1 MCNSHTLGAVTSHP
15 VHNRYSTEV
24 QRALDVL
31 DKQLEGKSFLC
42 GEEYTIADMAWLPWV
57 R

>member
-1 MCNSHTLGAVTSHP
+1 M
-15 VHNRYSTEV
+15 
-24 QRALDVL
+24 DVL

-42 GEEYTIADMAWLPWV
+42 GEDYTIADMAWLPWV